1 MDFFRIG
8 DKLLD
13 AKKANRTVG
22 KIFALRSQGLSQQ
35 EVAVRLHLDRAFI
48 SRLENLG
55 EVRRGKKLGL
65 LGFPLQNKE
74 ELAQIAQEVGV
85 DFSLLMTEKE
95 RWQFAQER
103 SGMEFFNEIMQIVS
117 RLRECDTIIVLGS
130 SKWIELAEVLFDN
143 QVLYIEIGDTP
154 IKEDIYLEPER
165 LKSLLQKVLGKESK

>member
-1 MDFFRIG
+1 MDFFRVG

-13 AKKANRTVG
+13 VKKANRAVE

-35 EVAVRLHLDRAFI
+35 EVAARLHLDRAFI
-48 SRLENLG
+48 SRLETLG
-55 EVRRGKKLGL
+55 EVRRGEKLGL

-74 ELAQIAQEVGV
+74 ELAQIAEKAGV
-85 DFSLLMTEKE
+85 DFALLMTEKE

-103 SGMEFFNEIMQIVS
+103 SGMEFFNEVMQIVS

-154 IKEDIYLEPER
+154 IKEDIYLEPDR
-165 LKSLLQKVLGKESK
+165 LESLLQKVLGKESK